1 MLMMRMGSI
10 SFLRRIWH
18 SGSVWL
24 LMSATLRLRRLAPN
38 GLAHYGG
45 KKMEDKK
52 KDFIK
57 NSSLF
62 AAEYICCGF
71 SGKAEA
77 LWLKLKP
84 QYLAGIKDLVEN
96 DPPKVDRA
104 LVYFGRDILDM
115 LRRTP
120 HSLSKGEADCLHTV
134 ERFFESTG
142 HDDWYDEDGGMFET
156 FADDTNEY
164 ADIPFGGAMT
174 KKGGDQE

>member
-1 MLMMRMGSI
+1 
-10 SFLRRIWH
+10 
-18 SGSVWL
+18 
-24 LMSATLRLRRLAPN
+24 
-38 GLAHYGG
+38 
-45 KKMEDKK
+45 MEDKK
-52 KDFIK
+52 KEKEFIK

-115 LRRTP
+115 ARVKQTACTP
-120 HSLSKGEADCLHTV
+120 SSDSLNLLV
-134 ERFFESTG
+134 MMTG
-142 HDDWYDEDGGMFET
+142 
-156 FADDTNEY
+156 
-164 ADIPFGGAMT
+164 MT
-174 KKGGDQE
+174 KTGACLTHSQMTRMNMLTSHSAVL

>member
-1 MLMMRMGSI
+1 
-10 SFLRRIWH
+10 
-18 SGSVWL
+18 
-24 LMSATLRLRRLAPN
+24 
-38 GLAHYGG
+38 
-45 KKMEDKK
+45 MEDKK
-52 KDFIK
+52 KEKEFIK

-115 LRRTP
+115 VRRTP

-142 HDDWYDEDGGMFET
+142 HDDWYDEDGGMFES

-164 ADIPFGGAMT
+164 ADLPFGGAMT